1 MEYELKVNHDC
12 LWVGLPSELDHYQA
26 DLIRQDVKEYMQE
39 NYIRYIIFD
48 FQNTTM
54 MDSSGI
60 GLITGR
66 YRELTSRG
74 GQVYVSHVDDHMK
87 KVLTLSGLYRIVV
100 PWEHMVSDG
109 FLPESTTAGVKG

>member
-1 MEYELKVNHDC
+1 MDYEVKASDDF
-12 LWVGLPSELDHYQA
+12 LWVLLPTELDHYQA
-26 DLIRQDVKEYMQE
+26 DRIRQEVKDEMRE
-39 NYIRYIIFD
+39 HIIKYIVFD
-48 FQNTTM
+48 FKQTTM

-66 YRELTSRG
+66 YRDVASQG

-100 PWEHMVSDG
+100 PWERIVS
-109 FLPESTTAGVKG
+109 SV